1 MVKAVINTTGG
12 VTAKITPK
20 TGGLPQQVSVQIPS
34 GSALQNSSLSLKLLG
49 DVVTTGIQ
57 DGALL
62 QYRSSDEKFV
72 ARNELE
78 TETGTLRF
86 NGGTF

>member
-20 TGGLPQQVSVQIPS
+20 TGGLPQQVSVQLPS
-34 GSALQNSSLSLKLLG
+34 ASALQNSSFKLKSLG
-49 DVVTTGIQ
+49 DVITTGIQ

-62 QYRSSDEKFV
+62 QYRASDEKFV
-72 ARNELE
+72 ARSELE
-78 TETGTLRF
+78 TTTGNIIF
-86 NGGTF
+86 NGGNF

>member
-20 TGGLPQQVSVQIPS
+20 TGGLPQQVSVQLPS

-72 ARNELE
+72 ARTELA

>member
-20 TGGLPQQVSVQIPS
+20 TGGLPQQVSVQLPS
-34 GSALQNSSLSLKLLG
+34 GSALQYSALSLKLLG

-72 ARNELE
+72 SRSELE
-78 TETGTLRF
+78 TTTGNIIF
-86 NGGTF
+86 NGGNF

>member
-20 TGGLPQQVSVQIPS
+20 TGGQPQQVSVQLPS
-34 GSALQNSSLSLKLLG
+34 GSTLQNSALKLALLQ
-49 DVVTTGIQ
+49 DVVTTGIE

-62 QYRSSDEKFV
+62 QYRASDEKFV
-72 ARNELE
+72 ARTELE
-78 TETGTLRF
+78 TTTGTIIF
-86 NGGTF
+86 NAGNF